1 MRYLLILPV
10 PFFPMDGG
18 RAAVE
23 SAFALH
29 LRKLLASL
37 GPKVTSIEVL
47 APTMSAAQYEASRG
61 SLTTLDA
68 GADHIRFTAAFP
80 LGRGRLGHLLGMP
93 RLVARIWRAVGRA
106 GWVHAGPSQ
115 LYFPFENVGLFV
127 GWLRRRRTIY
137 VVDIDHRESARMNL
151 ATGVWSRGVYLRRR
165 WLHDAWF
172 AMQHHVARM
181 LCSTLFLKGK
191 ALVADFG
198 RGKPHVHCILDC
210 AHSADMVLQAPLQ
223 AKKLEVLAASRGL
236 RACYFGRLVAYKG
249 VDRMLRAVHAARAAG
264 SDVTFDVYGG
274 GDALDALRALAA
286 QLALDAVVRFHGSRP
301 YGAEFFAE
309 LQGFDVLLA
318 APLAE
323 DTPRS
328 AIDAQALGIAVLAFA
343 TYYYRDLAEDGAGVT
358 TVPWPDVDAMA
369 RAMSRLA
376 ADRGQLVDLARR
388 GFAFAAANTQEEWL
402 RRRASWTP
410 DLA

>member
-10 PFFPMDGG
+10 PFFPVNGG

-29 LRKLLASL
+29 LEQLLASL
-37 GPKVTSIEVL
+37 APAVTAIEVL
-47 APTMSAAQYEASRG
+47 APAMGAAEHERLKG
-61 SLTTLDA
+61 SLRTLDA
-68 GADHIRFTAAFP
+68 ATDRISFTAAFP

-93 RLVARIWRAVGRA
+93 RLAWRIWCAVGRA
-106 GWVHAGPSQ
+106 RWVHAGPSQ
-115 LYFPFENVGLFV
+115 LFFPFENVGLLV
-127 GWLRRRRTIY
+127 GWLRWRDTVY

-151 ATGVWSRGVYLRRR
+151 ATGTWSRGVYLRRR
-165 WLHDAWF
+165 YLHDAWF
-172 AMQHHVARM
+172 ALQHHVARM

-198 RGKPHVHCILDC
+198 RGRPHVHQILDC
-210 AHSADMVLQAPLQ
+210 AHSGDMVLGAPAQ
-223 AKKLEVLAASRGL
+223 AKKLEALAAGRGL

-264 SDVTFDVYGG
+264 TDVTFDVYGG
-274 GDALDALRALAA
+274 GDALDALRTLAA
-286 QLALDAVVRFHGSRP
+286 QLGLDTAVRFHGSRP
-301 YGAEFFAE
+301 YGPEFFAE

-318 APLAE
+318 APLSE

-343 TYYYRDLAEDGAGVT
+343 TYYYRDLAADGAGVT
-358 TVPWPDVDAMA
+358 VVPWPDVDAMA
-369 RAMSRLA
+369 RAMARLA
-376 ADRGQLVDLARR
+376 TDRSQLADLARR
-388 GFAFAAANTQEEWL
+388 GIAFAAANTQEEWL

-410 DLA
+410 GIA